1 MLVLAL
7 AMEPRATL
15 FTDENAMRLVAT
27 ATGLP
32 VLAPLVPGGFSLAPQ
47 GHMYREA
54 LQRVGED

>member
-7 AMEPRATL
+7 AMEQRATL
-15 FTDENAMRLVAT
+15 LTDDNAMRLSAT
-27 ATGLP
+27 ATGIP
-32 VLAPLVPGGFSLAPQ
+32 VLDPLVHGGFSLAPQ

>member
-15 FTDENAMRLVAT
+15 FTDENAICLVAT
-27 ATGLP
+27 ATGLAG
-32 VLAPLVPGGFSLAPQ
+32 LAPLVHGGFSLAPQ

-54 LQRVGED
+54 LPRVGED

>member
-7 AMEPRATL
+7 AMEQRATL
-15 FTDENAMRLVAT
+15 LTDENAMRLVAT

-54 LQRVGED
+54 